1 MLGKR
6 PPIKRRPSP
15 AYRRNRTPN
24 WFIFLVAVAL
34 VFGIYYIWLGVRD
47 FAGGA
52 ILNVQQATRT
62 VEAVSTSTA
71 QVIAT
76 RDAYT
81 PLPTFTPLPECTD
94 FVVIVERAIVRAAPN
109 TGAQVLDTYLD
120 GQTVC
125 VISRAP
131 ENLEWYLIDMDRE
144 SRRIN
149 AGYMFQDIIEALNPT
164 PTPSMTYTP
173 APTVTPAPTLTPS
186 DTPTITITPTTDPR
200 ATPTPTITPTPT
212 PTAPIRNV

>member
-15 AYRRNRTPN
+15 IYHRNRTPS
-24 WFIFLVAVAL
+24 WFIFLVGVAL
-34 VFGIYYIWLGVRD
+34 VFGIYYVWLGVRD
-47 FAGGA
+47 FLAVTTV
-52 ILNVQQATRT
+52 NVQQATRT
-62 VEAVSTSTA
+62 VAAVSTSTA

-81 PLPTFTPLPECTD
+81 PLPTFTPLPECTN
-94 FVVIVERAIVRAAPN
+94 FIVIVERAIVRAAPN
-109 TGAQVLDTYLD
+109 TGATVLDTYTE

-125 VISRAP
+125 VINRAP
-131 ENLEWYLIDMDRE
+131 ENAEWYLIDTDPE

-149 AGYMFQDIIEALNPT
+149 AGYMFQDIIEAQNPT

-186 DTPTITITPTTDPR
+186 DTPTPTTTPTIDPR
-200 ATPTPTITPTPT
+200 ATSTPTITPTPT
-212 PTAPIRNV
+212 ATAPIRNV